1 MTLHELEVQ
10 QHILNDPKDGVCVY
24 VCVCLAGEDGLDG
37 ESLSSEPGLI
47 SKRMPWTDGHC
58 SAESGFR
65 VVWEELLAKQ

>member
-1 MTLHELEVQ
+1 MLGH
-10 QHILNDPKDGVCVY
+10 H
-24 VCVCLAGEDGLDG
+24 ASEDGLDG